1 MDLRSRSCGEGHARE
16 EAREIS
22 PAVSVCSLVRDNVR
36 WSPRPARRGCS
47 VRCTSRSCHARI
59 SIFIDETRSSR
70 AEDAKQE
77 QERTVSTLTPAM
89 LDLVPPPGVLPIRPS
104 SGLGEG
110 WREGVLD
117 ELAVWAG
124 GTASDGWVNESV
136 ASSSSS

>member
-16 EAREIS
+16 GAREVS
-22 PAVSVCSLVRDNVR
+22 AADSVCSLVRTTYDGLRDRLVEGVL
-36 WSPRPARRGCS
+36 SGIPLEVVMQGSASSSTGHAPR
-47 VRCTSRSCHARI
+47 
-59 SIFIDETRSSR
+59 
-70 AEDAKQE
+70 E

-104 SGLGEG
+104 SGLGDG
-110 WREGVLD
+110 WREGALD